1 MTKSVDHGFSNSNG
15 YEPIAI
21 VGASCRFPGDQDDL
35 NSISDFES
43 FIMRGGDAV
52 RTVPMD
58 RWNAENFYS
67 ANEGAKGRL
76 YVKNGSFLRWD
87 YRNFDAALYGI
98 APKEAATMDPQQ
110 RLILDVA
117 FDCLYNAKA
126 DFDALAESPT
136 GVFIGGFM
144 LDHLANSSQPGT
156 RERLGSHSATSATMT
171 MLSNR
176 LSFTLG
182 LRGPSLTVDTAC
194 SSSLVATHLAC
205 RALQNR
211 DADFC
216 LAGGVNFM
224 TRPETT
230 IMMCKGQFLAR
241 DGRSKSFDAAAD
253 GYGRGE
259 GCGIVALKRLRDAEA
274 DGDEIISVIVASG
287 VNQDGAT
294 PGITVPS
301 AEAQYTLMEKVYA
314 QAGVSAKEIDM
325 FEAHGTGT
333 PVGDPLEAKAIRTV
347 LKEHKADHPVAL
359 TSVKSGLGHQ
369 EAAAGVA
376 GLLKASVCVR
386 AGQVAPQAWLENINP
401 ALNLSDSPL
410 QIPQNVPMEIGRQ
423 GRPTIAAVNSF
434 GYGGTNAHVMVTNH
448 A

>member
-1 MTKSVDHGFSNSNG
+1 MHVG

-21 VGASCRFPGDQDDL
+21 VGASCKFPGDERDL
-35 NSISDFES
+35 NSIEEFEQ

-52 RTVPMD
+52 RAAPQD
-58 RWNAENFYS
+58 RWNVDRYYS
-67 ANEGAKGRL
+67 ADERAKGRL

-98 APKEAATMDPQQ
+98 SPKEAAIMDPQQ
-110 RLILDVA
+110 RLVLEVA
-117 FDCLYNAKA
+117 LDCLYHAKA
-126 DFDALAESPT
+126 DFDELTESPT

-144 LDHLANSSQPGT
+144 LDHLGNSAQPTT

-205 RALQNR
+205 RALHTH
-211 DADFC
+211 DADLC

-224 TRPETT
+224 LRPETT

-241 DGRSKSFDAAAD
+241 DGRSKSFDASAD

-259 GCGIVALKRLRDAEA
+259 GCAIVALKRLRDAKA
-274 DGDEIISVIVASG
+274 SGDEILSVIIASG

-301 AEAQYTLMEKVYA
+301 AEAQHELMKKVYA
-314 QAGVSAKEIDM
+314 QAGVTADEIDM

-333 PVGDPLEAKAIRTV
+333 PIGDPLEAKAIRAV
-347 LKEHKADHPVAL
+347 LNEHRANHPIAL
-359 TSVKSGLGHQ
+359 TSVKPGLGHQ

-376 GLLKASVCVR
+376 GLLKASICVR
-386 AGQVAPQAWLENINP
+386 AGKVGPQAWLENVNP
-401 ALNLSDSPL
+401 ALNIDDTPL
-410 QIPQNVPMEIGRQ
+410 QIPQDVPMEIGRK
-423 GRPTIAAVNSF
+423 GHPTIAAINSF
-434 GYGGTNAHVMVTNH
+434 GYGGTNAHVMVTTH